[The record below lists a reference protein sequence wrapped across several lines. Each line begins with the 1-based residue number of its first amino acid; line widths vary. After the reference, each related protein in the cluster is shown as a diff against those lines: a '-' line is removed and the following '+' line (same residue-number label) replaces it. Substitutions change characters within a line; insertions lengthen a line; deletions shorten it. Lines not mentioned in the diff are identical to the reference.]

1 MDELLTTYFVF
12 LCCYVFPCQLDSL
25 RSLTILSLPCVPC
38 PPPPP
43 QPVSPSSLSAST
55 LSCSSG
61 SSRGSLTSSRGS
73 LATTSSL
80 GSTSSLSFTD
90 LYLEQPELADP
101 DFQNKLDSLLQESGQ
116 GGYRPSSSITTIHEH
131 EVVTGSRG
139 RNTARPEARVGGEA
153 GGAGSPAGGGGCGGG
168 GTAGGAEPSRIQ
180 MLRQSETPRSMSS
193 LSPRSSL
200 SSLSP
205 PCSPLISDTNFLSGQ
220 TFPPPAEQGVLD
232 LDIHSR
238 LAELELN
245 MNCEEE
251 QLQEEREEKQNH
263 RNLLGEE
270 VKGQKPSN
278 FSSVPVACLKE

>member
-1 MDELLTTYFVF
+1 MLFFFSRFLFALSSHSELSRSLSIV
-12 LCCYVFPCQLDSL
+12 LCC
-25 RSLTILSLPCVPC
+25 
-38 PPPPP
+38 
-43 QPVSPSSLSAST
+43 VSSCSLSAST

-101 DFQNKLDSLLQESGQ
+101 DFQNKLDSLLQEGGQ

-131 EVVTGSRG
+131 EVVTGSGG
-139 RNTARPEARVGGEA
+139 RNAARPEGRPGAGA
-153 GGAGSPAGGGGCGGG
+153 GGDAGCPTGGVGAG
-168 GTAGGAEPSRIQ
+168 GGAEPSRIQ
-180 MLRQSETPRSMSS
+180 ALRLSETPRSMNS

-205 PCSPLISDTNFLSGQ
+205 PCSPLITETNFLSGQ
-220 TFPPPAEQGVLD
+220 TFSSQTEPGVLGLD
-232 LDIHSR
+232 LELHSR

-245 MNCEEE
+245 MDSEE
-251 QLQEEREEKQNH
+251 QLREEQEGPRGLEEKQNH
-263 RNLLGEE
+263 KNLLGEE
-270 VKGQKPSN
+270 VKGERCSN
-278 FSSVPVACLKE
+278 FLSFVLCNSTFYPW